1 VCPHHKRPLDGRKRR
16 LHSQIYQSF
25 QKGMNFVQINTHTIV
40 EMDVDWNVRED
51 VRFDYY
57 TYAS

>member
-1 VCPHHKRPLDGRKRR
+1 
-16 LHSQIYQSF
+16 
-25 QKGMNFVQINTHTIV
+25 MNFVQINTHTIA

-57 TYAS
+57 TIAS